1 MTVRSVIHI
10 APLDIL
16 KSLGVSYSGMIP
28 QPGGF
33 LRWAGNRQGGHS
45 HPIPP
50 PLPPAR
56 LRRGPHAPRG
66 MRTATRSNPSLPLRL
81 ARTRLLNRNPN
92 PKPAPNT
99 SPSHTTLPTRARTV
113 TAGRARPAA
122 PRRARSRP
130 PARDRRRARGPPGG
144 APLLRLRRGA
154 APRRGLRVPALP
166 PRVLHRVRRVPTRD
180 AAHVPGVPDAQTVAG
195 DRGERFR
202 LDDRPRASCEVFGYV

>member
-1 MTVRSVIHI
+1 MPAVLRGALRDPHRVPHLQPAPHVVRR
-10 APLDIL
+10 PDQDL
-16 KSLGVSYSGMIP
+16 
-28 QPGGF
+28 
-33 LRWAGNRQGGHS
+33 
-45 HPIPP
+45 PP

-99 SPSHTTLPTRARTV
+99 SPSHPTLPTRARTV

-130 PARDRRRARGPPGG
+130 PARERRRARGPPGG

-166 PRVLHRVRRVPTRD
+166 PRVLHRVRRVPARD

-195 DRGERFR
+195 DGGERFSR
-202 LDDRPRASCEVFGYV
+202 LEPARVGARLGLVVHLNDHFSSSLGQ